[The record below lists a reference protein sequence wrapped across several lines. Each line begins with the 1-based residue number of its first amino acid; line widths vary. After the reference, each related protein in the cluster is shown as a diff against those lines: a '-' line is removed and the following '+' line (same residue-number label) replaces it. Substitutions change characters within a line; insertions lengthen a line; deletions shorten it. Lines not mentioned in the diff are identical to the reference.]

1 MQLSKKTDPLYLVV
15 LLLVVAGL
23 VGPYLGYFNPLF
35 KALTEETTEIKNGR
49 ENIFWAINQLNAE
62 FANLRHVTNQE
73 RLKRPKYSDIFF
85 TYEMTLGQADLLQQG
100 DLRDQLEETGIPLD
114 TIDEANRLLFAL
126 EPIVEK
132 AENGDDAALKEIS
145 DQLTSCLG
153 LIRQF
158 AQTSSLSYQEYL
170 RGKRME
176 TTAQIDNAKQAL
188 IVATTVMVVLIIILS
203 LTLKFTIRARKEAE
217 EQRLKAEQS
226 ASAKARFLA
235 AMSHEIR
242 TPLNAVI
249 GFADLSDYDEDE
261 VDPEELRENMQF
273 IRNAGEQLSTLIN
286 GILDWS
292 KIDSNNLVI
301 NKEPV
306 AISYLIS
313 DFHKLYQQI
322 AMQQGLTLEAEIS
335 PDFPEYQLTDSTR
348 VNQILTNLVG
358 NSIKFTEAGKCIWIT
373 ASATDT
379 ELRIAVKD
387 QGIGIAKE
395 KLQLIFNEFVQ
406 ADSSTTREY
415 GGTGLGLAISRE
427 LASLMGGDIEVE
439 SEEGVG
445 STFTLVLKRES
456 PESAGEWNARPLSNQ
471 PTTHAVGPAKILV
484 VEDGAVNRK
493 LLQAMLEKF
502 DMRPVLAA
510 DGAEGVELAKTECPD
525 VIIMDLQMPEMDGV
539 EATRRIREIPE
550 IAQTP
555 ILVLSANTF
564 DEDRA
569 KAQAVGVDGF
579 LEKPI
584 KPDVL
589 RDALSR
595 HIPVQEPEKVVNG
608 A

>member
-1 MQLSKKTDPLYLVV
+1 M
-15 LLLVVAGL
+15 
-23 VGPYLGYFNPLF
+23 
-35 KALTEETTEIKNGR
+35 
-49 ENIFWAINQLNAE
+49 
-62 FANLRHVTNQE
+62 
-73 RLKRPKYSDIFF
+73 
-85 TYEMTLGQADLLQQG
+85 
-100 DLRDQLEETGIPLD
+100 
-114 TIDEANRLLFAL
+114 
-126 EPIVEK
+126 
-132 AENGDDAALKEIS
+132 
-145 DQLTSCLG
+145 
-153 LIRQF
+153 
-158 AQTSSLSYQEYL
+158 
-170 RGKRME
+170 
-176 TTAQIDNAKQAL
+176 
-188 IVATTVMVVLIIILS
+188 
-203 LTLKFTIRARKEAE
+203 
-217 EQRLKAEQS
+217 
-226 ASAKARFLA
+226 
-235 AMSHEIR
+235 
-242 TPLNAVI
+242 
-249 GFADLSDYDEDE
+249 
-261 VDPEELRENMQF
+261 
-273 IRNAGEQLSTLIN
+273 
-286 GILDWS
+286 
-292 KIDSNNLVI
+292 
-301 NKEPV
+301 
-306 AISYLIS
+306 
-313 DFHKLYQQI
+313 
-322 AMQQGLTLEAEIS
+322 
-335 PDFPEYQLTDSTR
+335 
-348 VNQILTNLVG
+348 
-358 NSIKFTEAGKCIWIT
+358 
-373 ASATDT
+373 
-379 ELRIAVKD
+379 KD

-406 ADSSTTREY
+406 ADYSTTREY

-502 DMRPVLAA
+502 EMRPVLAA

-550 IAQTP
+550 ITQTP